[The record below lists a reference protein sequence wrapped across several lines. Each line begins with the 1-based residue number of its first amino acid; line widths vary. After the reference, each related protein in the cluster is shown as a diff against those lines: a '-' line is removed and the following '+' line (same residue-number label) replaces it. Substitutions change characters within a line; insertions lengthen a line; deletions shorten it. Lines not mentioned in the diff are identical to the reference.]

1 MLIVK
6 LRNTSFFFL
15 IIIFFLIYVM
25 DIYYKNGKKYNV
37 YFVRKKLYL
46 KYVYI
51 YIISIFI
58 EI

>member
-51 YIISIFI
+51 YIYNIYIH
-58 EI
+58 

>member
-15 IIIFFLIYVM
+15 IIIIFFLIYVM
-25 DIYYKNGKKYNV
+25 DIYYKNGEKYNV

-46 KYVYI
+46 KYI
-51 YIISIFI
+51 YIHIH
-58 EI
+58 